1 MALSATAN
9 AELKVATV
17 DVQKLFADY
26 YKTHEAQA
34 EVDKAAQTVQE
45 TNNTRAET
53 IKKMEAD
60 FNDMVKRLQDPMLNE
75 KDKKELEQKAQ
86 IKRQEVIAL
95 EQERR
100 GFVERQLKSL
110 QEQMKVR
117 SAKIMGE
124 ITKITEGIATK
135 GNYDLVLDKSAQALR
150 SNQVFVYTK
159 PGMDI
164 TPTVMKELNKDAPEG
179 FDPSKEKGSGR
190 PRRSRGPGQLT
201 LDITPG
207 KAESYTHEAYT

>member
-34 EVDKAAQTVQE
+34 EVDKAAQTVQQ

-60 FNDMVKRLQDPMLNE
+60 FNDMVKKLQDPMLND
-75 KDKKELEQKAQ
+75 KDKKALEQTAQ
-86 IKRQEVIAL
+86 IKRQEVVAL

-100 GFVERQLKSL
+100 NFVERQLKSL

-124 ITKITEGIATK
+124 ITKVTEGIATK
-135 GNYDLVLDKSAQALR
+135 GSYDLVLDKSARALR
-150 SNQVFVYTK
+150 SNNVFVYTK

-164 TPTVMKELNKDAPEG
+164 TPSVMKELNKDAPKD
-179 FDPSKEKGSGR
+179 FDPTKKK
-190 PRRSRGPGQLT
+190 
-201 LDITPG
+201 TPADPAAPADPA
-207 KAESYTHEAYT
+207 K

>member
-1 MALSATAN
+1 M
-9 AELKVATV
+9 

-34 EVDKAAQTVQE
+34 EVDKAAKTVQE

-60 FNDMVKRLQDPMLNE
+60 FNNMVKKLQDPMLNE

-124 ITKITEGIATK
+124 ITKVTEGIATQ
-135 GNYDLVLDKSAQALR
+135 GGYDLILDKSAQALR
-150 SNQVFVYTK
+150 SNLVFVYAR
-159 PGMDI
+159 PNMDI
-164 TPTVMKELNKDAPEG
+164 TPTVMKELNNDAPKG
-179 FDPSKEKGSGR
+179 FDPTKKK
-190 PRRSRGPGQLT
+190 
-201 LDITPG
+201 TP
-207 KAESYTHEAYT
+207 AAPAAPAN

>member
-75 KDKKELEQKAQ
+75 KDKKELE
-86 IKRQEVIAL
+86 QEVIAL

-179 FDPSKEKGSGR
+179 FDPSKK
-190 PRRSRGPGQLT
+190 
-201 LDITPG
+201 
-207 KAESYTHEAYT
+207 KAPAVPAAPAAPAN

>member
-1 MALSATAN
+1 M
-9 AELKVATV
+9 

-159 PGMDI
+159 PGTLCAVFSSFLKMIGLIVPYSMKSANNHI
-164 TPTVMKELNKDAPEG
+164 TDVKTMH
-179 FDPSKEKGSGR
+179 
-190 PRRSRGPGQLT
+190 
-201 LDITPG
+201 
-207 KAESYTHEAYT
+207 ESFCTETE

>member
-100 GFVERQLKSL
+100 GFVERSINPSGQESAFPPKSL
-110 QEQMKVR
+110 
-117 SAKIMGE
+117 GE
-124 ITKITEGIATK
+124 ITKITEGLCTK

-179 FDPSKEKGSGR
+179 FDPSKK
-190 PRRSRGPGQLT
+190 
-201 LDITPG
+201 
-207 KAESYTHEAYT
+207 KAPAVPAAPAAPAN

>member
-1 MALSATAN
+1 M
-9 AELKVATV
+9 
-17 DVQKLFADY
+17 
-26 YKTHEAQA
+26 
-34 EVDKAAQTVQE
+34 QTFS
-45 TNNTRAET
+45 T
-53 IKKMEAD
+53 
-60 FNDMVKRLQDPMLNE
+60 
-75 KDKKELEQKAQ
+75 KAQ
-86 IKRQEVIAL
+86 LRAALLKHHRKHDHVVLVPTMGALHAGHRALL

-179 FDPSKEKGSGR
+179 FDPSKK
-190 PRRSRGPGQLT
+190 
-201 LDITPG
+201 
-207 KAESYTHEAYT
+207 KAPAVPAAPAAPAN

>member
-75 KDKKELEQKAQ
+75 KDKNESAF
-86 IKRQEVIAL
+86 RQ
-95 EQERR
+95 
-100 GFVERQLKSL
+100 
-110 QEQMKVR
+110 
-117 SAKIMGE
+117 
-124 ITKITEGIATK
+124 
-135 GNYDLVLDKSAQALR
+135 NH
-150 SNQVFVYTK
+150 
-159 PGMDI
+159 
-164 TPTVMKELNKDAPEG
+164 
-179 FDPSKEKGSGR
+179 GR
-190 PRRSRGPGQLT
+190 NHKNHGRHRHQGQL
-201 LDITPG
+201 
-207 KAESYTHEAYT
+207 

>member
-164 TPTVMKELNKDAPEG
+164 TPTVMKELNKDAPKG
-179 FDPSKEKGSGR
+179 LTPPRKRLRPSPPLPR
-190 PRRSRGPGQLT
+190 PRPT
-201 LDITPG
+201 NP
-207 KAESYTHEAYT
+207 

>member
-60 FNDMVKRLQDPMLNE
+60 FNDMVKQLQDPMLNE

-86 IKRQEVIAL
+86 INRQEVIAL

-117 SAKIMGE
+117 STKIMGE

-135 GNYDLVLDKSAQALR
+135 GNYDLILDKSAQALR

-159 PGMDI
+159 PSMDI
-164 TPTVMKELNKDAPEG
+164 TPSVMKELNKAAPRG
-179 FDPSKEKGSGR
+179 FAPPKKK
-190 PRRSRGPGQLT
+190 PPAV
-201 LDITPG
+201 P
-207 KAESYTHEAYT
+207 AAPAAPAN

>member
-164 TPTVMKELNKDAPEG
+164 TPTVMKELNKDAPER
-179 FDPSKEKGSGR
+179 FDPSKK
-190 PRRSRGPGQLT
+190 
-201 LDITPG
+201 
-207 KAESYTHEAYT
+207 KAPAVPAAPAAPAN

>member
-60 FNDMVKRLQDPMLNE
+60 FNDMVKQLQDPMLNE

-95 EQERR
+95 EQ
-100 GFVERQLKSL
+100 
-110 QEQMKVR
+110 MKVR
-117 SAKIMGE
+117 STKIMGE

-135 GNYDLVLDKSAQALR
+135 GNYDLILDKSAQALR

-159 PGMDI
+159 PSMDI
-164 TPTVMKELNKDAPEG
+164 TPSVMKELNKDAPKG
-179 FDPSKEKGSGR
+179 FDPTKKK
-190 PRRSRGPGQLT
+190 
-201 LDITPG
+201 TP
-207 KAESYTHEAYT
+207 AVPAAPAAPAN

>member
-164 TPTVMKELNKDAPEG
+164 TPTVMKELNNDAPEG
-179 FDPSKEKGSGR
+179 FDPSKK
-190 PRRSRGPGQLT
+190 
-201 LDITPG
+201 
-207 KAESYTHEAYT
+207 KAPAVPAAPAAPAN

>member
-164 TPTVMKELNKDAPEG
+164 THTVMKELNKDAPDG
-179 FDPSKEKGSGR
+179 CAPSKK
-190 PRRSRGPGQLT
+190 
-201 LDITPG
+201 
-207 KAESYTHEAYT
+207 KAPAVPAAPAAPAN

>member
-60 FNDMVKRLQDPMLNE
+60 FNDMVKQLQDPMLNE

-117 SAKIMGE
+117 S
-124 ITKITEGIATK
+124 TKITEGIATK
-135 GNYDLVLDKSAQALR
+135 GNYDLILDKSAQALR

-159 PGMDI
+159 PSMDI
-164 TPTVMKELNKDAPEG
+164 TPSVMKELNKDAPKG
-179 FDPSKEKGSGR
+179 FDPTKKK
-190 PRRSRGPGQLT
+190 
-201 LDITPG
+201 TP
-207 KAESYTHEAYT
+207 AVPAAPAAPAN

>member
-135 GNYDLVLDKSAQALR
+135 GNYDLVLDKPRPFVPTRYSSTR
-150 SNQVFVYTK
+150 S
-159 PGMDI
+159 P
-164 TPTVMKELNKDAPEG
+164 AW
-179 FDPSKEKGSGR
+179 
-190 PRRSRGPGQLT
+190 T
-201 LDITPG
+201 LPPQ
-207 KAESYTHEAYT
+207 

>member
-60 FNDMVKRLQDPMLNE
+60 FNDMVKQLQDPMLNE

-117 SAKIMGE
+117 STKIMGE

-135 GNYDLVLDKSAQALR
+135 GNYD
-150 SNQVFVYTK
+150 QVFVYTK
-159 PGMDI
+159 PSMDI
-164 TPTVMKELNKDAPEG
+164 TPSVMKELNKDAPKG
-179 FDPSKEKGSGR
+179 FDPTKKK
-190 PRRSRGPGQLT
+190 
-201 LDITPG
+201 TP
-207 KAESYTHEAYT
+207 AVPAAPAAPAN

>member
-60 FNDMVKRLQDPMLNE
+60 FNDMVKQLQDPMLNE

-117 SAKIMGE
+117 STKIMGE

-135 GNYDLVLDKSAQALR
+135 GNYDLILDKSAQALR

-159 PGMDI
+159 PSMDI
-164 TPTVMKELNKDAPEG
+164 TPPVMKELNKDAPKG
-179 FDPSKEKGSGR
+179 FDPTKKR
-190 PRRSRGPGQLT
+190 PRPFLPLPRLRPT
-201 LDITPG
+201 NP
-207 KAESYTHEAYT
+207 

>member
-60 FNDMVKRLQDPMLNE
+60 FNDMVKQLQDPMLNE

-117 SAKIMGE
+117 STKIMGE

-135 GNYDLVLDKSAQALR
+135 GNYDLILDKSAQALR

-159 PGMDI
+159 PSMDI
-164 TPTVMKELNKDAPEG
+164 TPSVMKELNKDAPKG
-179 FDPSKEKGSGR
+179 LDPTKKK
-190 PRRSRGPGQLT
+190 
-201 LDITPG
+201 TP
-207 KAESYTHEAYT
+207 AVPAAPAAPAN

>member
-95 EQERR
+95 EQER
-100 GFVERQLKSL
+100 QLKSL

-179 FDPSKEKGSGR
+179 FDPSKK
-190 PRRSRGPGQLT
+190 
-201 LDITPG
+201 
-207 KAESYTHEAYT
+207 KAPAVPAAPAAPAN

>member
-60 FNDMVKRLQDPMLNE
+60 FNDMVKQLQDPMLNE

-117 SAKIMGE
+117 STKIMGE

-135 GNYDLVLDKSAQALR
+135 GNYDLILDKSAQALR

-159 PGMDI
+159 PSMDI
-164 TPTVMKELNKDAPEG
+164 TPSVMKELNKDAPKG
-179 FDPSKEKGSGR
+179 FDPTKKK
-190 PRRSRGPGQLT
+190 
-201 LDITPG
+201 TP
-207 KAESYTHEAYT
+207 AVPAAPAAPAN

>member
-60 FNDMVKRLQDPMLNE
+60 FNDMVKKLQDPMLNE

-164 TPTVMKELNKDAPEG
+164 TPTVMKELTKDAPKG
-179 FDPSKEKGSGR
+179 FDPTKKK
-190 PRRSRGPGQLT
+190 
-201 LDITPG
+201 TP
-207 KAESYTHEAYT
+207 AAPAAPAAPAN